1 MAIFT
6 NIPKLCSLTT
16 GMNKSF
22 HCYWSRLV
30 KTTGLSQ
37 IHTFSHKKWTHSSR
51 NLGRFLVLRHNPH
64 ILEWFLGMDLHWGSL
79 LDGWNYHGTRKC
91 RFPFRGRGA
100 GNCRETAP
108 GVGQRELI
116 VGCFVLG
123 VEKKY
128 HLYTVPSCTST
139 MEPPNFYWR
148 DTSLN
153 HLCKPPFFL
162 FEEMP
167 ASYKHACSLR
177 GVSSTLGFLDREAS
191 HGGLV

>member
-123 VEKKY
+123 VEKKIPSIY
-128 HLYTVPSCTST
+128 STLLYFNNGTPQFLLKRYQFGPFMQATLFFV
-139 MEPPNFYWR
+139 WR
-148 DTSLN
+148 D
-153 HLCKPPFFL
+153 
-162 FEEMP
+162 
-167 ASYKHACSLR
+167 ASII
-177 GVSSTLGFLDREAS
+177 
-191 HGGLV
+191 